1 MEGETSKITVDLT
14 AVNQHERY
22 HQWEYTG
29 SNGRILTLVTLL
41 WQMLLLQI
49 GLFEW
54 TFFLETSL
62 PEQMLL
68 ALTDFVGLILIAL
81 TELLEQTLLTLIVL
95 LGKISLTQE
104 VWEVSLNKHYYHIW
118 IYMHEH

>member
-1 MEGETSKITVDLT
+1 MS
-14 AVNQHERY
+14 
-22 HQWEYTG
+22 
-29 SNGRILTLVTLL
+29 LL
-41 WQMLLLQI
+41 WQILLLQI
-49 GLFEW
+49 GSLGW
-54 TFFLETSL
+54 TFFLETGL

-68 ALTDFVGLILIAL
+68 ALTDFVGLTLIAL

-95 LGKISLTQE
+95 LGKTSLTQE